1 MNKKC
6 WIFTEYKNQKTDYPN
21 NPFNTKVFYD
31 FDEMKMY
38 SAEVSHK
45 NKKKYI
51 DYCSDYIKIDENIGS
66 LPIVLN
72 SDYEQTIDELIKKGN
87 NLAESL
93 INYEYGTEAYRQWID
108 LLERLGR

>member
-1 MNKKC
+1 M
-6 WIFTEYKNQKTDYPN
+6 KT
-21 NPFNTKVFYD
+21 
-31 FDEMKMY
+31 Y

-51 DYCSDYIKIDENIGS
+51 YYCSDYIKIDENIGS

-72 SDYEQTIDELIKKGN
+72 SDYEQTIDELIKAGN
-87 NLAESL
+87 NLKTSL
-93 INYEYGTEAYRQWID
+93 IDHTHAIEAFRQWID

>member
-31 FDEMKMY
+31 FDEMKIY
-38 SAEVSHK
+38 STEVSHK

-51 DYCSDYIKIDENIGS
+51 DYCSDYIKIDENIGG
-66 LPIVLN
+66 LPEVLN
-72 SDYEQTIDELIKKGN
+72 SDYEQTIDELINTGN
-87 NLAESL
+87 KMANAF
-93 INYEYGTEAYRQWID
+93 INEKYSVEAYIEWIN
-108 LLERLGR
+108 LLDRLGR